1 MAIVLYDGECGMC
14 RASVQFVLN
23 RDREGVF
30 RFASLQSKAGREILR
45 GHGIGEV
52 KLDTMYLNVGD
63 EIFER
68 STAVLRIC
76 SQLPYYRSAAGAG
89 LLVPRFFRDW
99 IYDVI
104 ARNRHRIGG
113 SKSCPSLT
121 DEQRARFLDLPE

>member
-52 KLDTMYLNVGD
+52 KLDTMYLSVGD

>member
-52 KLDTMYLNVGD
+52 KLDTMYLSVGD

-76 SQLPYYRSAAGAG
+76 SQLPYYRSADRHG
-89 LLVPRFFRDW
+89 LIVD
-99 IYDVI
+99 IV
-104 ARNRHRIGG
+104 
-113 SKSCPSLT
+113 
-121 DEQRARFLDLPE
+121 